1 MTHHHSTA
9 QAIMAIACIVCGVL
23 LVGLFLLF
31 VAVNVEDFIFAAVDA
46 VIAASE
52 AVE

>member
-1 MTHHHSTA
+1 MTRNHSTA
-9 QAIMAIACIVCGVL
+9 QAIMAIACIVCSVL

-31 VAVNVEDFIFAAVDA
+31 VAVNVEDFILAAVDA

-52 AVE
+52 ATK

>member
-1 MTHHHSTA
+1 MTKA
-9 QAIMAIACIVCGVL
+9 QAIMATAAMVCGVL

-31 VAVNVEDFIFAAVDA
+31 IAVNVEDFILSAVDA

-52 AVE
+52 ATK

>member
-9 QAIMAIACIVCGVL
+9 QAIMAIACTVCGVL

-52 AVE
+52 ATK